1 MIYLS
6 TVVQGTK
13 DQSVLVTFELIHHIY
28 MSFFFKIFFC
38 QNTNILEKVNGKD
51 TVADMTQYIW
61 TQI

>member
-1 MIYLS
+1 MLYFS
-6 TVVQGTK
+6 TVVHGTK
-13 DQSVLVTFELIHHIY
+13 DQSVLVTFELIHHTCL
-28 MSFFFKIFFC
+28 FFC

>member
-1 MIYLS
+1 MLYLS

-13 DQSVLVTFELIHHIY
+13 DQSVLVTFELIHH
-28 MSFFFKIFFC
+28 SCLFFQDFFC